1 MGTNEKRQKDSMS
14 PQPKPQIIKESQ
26 SPQPKPQPSQR
37 NTPKK
42 EK

>member
-14 PQPKPQIIKESQ
+14 PQPKPQ
-26 SPQPKPQPSQR
+26 PSQK
-37 NTPKK
+37 NMAKK